1 MKITQGEI
9 EQQQTILNIEL
20 EEEDLPKYIKWGYKR
35 LVKRTNIPG
44 FRKGKA
50 PLSIVKQYLGQ
61 YSILREAIDY
71 MIPDITEQAISSQ
84 NLEIS
89 GRPKVEIVEMEP
101 VTVKAT
107 VPLTPNVD
115 LGSYKNI
122 RVKETPPKITKEDV
136 EKNIE
141 KLRSDSST
149 WEPVERTVKL
159 GDMVTMDVSG
169 TVENRTIIDEKGA
182 VYVPEKENLLPFP
195 GFAEHLNGT
204 EVGKPKDF
212 KLTISED
219 YSDNTLAGKEVS
231 FNTLIEDVKERKL
244 PKLDDE
250 FAKGVGEQGHENL
263 SELRKNVE
271 ANLKEEAQKA
281 YSEQYKESVLDELV
295 KVSTV
300 EMPPLLIQN
309 EVEQMVSRRD
319 QFVSRMNM
327 TVEDYLKYTGKT
339 EEEITNEMQEHALDR
354 LSRSYTLACLAEI
367 EGLEISSSE
376 IDENIQSMIDKRE
389 EQEKVPNNQEV
400 NSEDFRSAVRETL
413 LVSKSL
419 DRLIEIAREKKAVRK
434 KQQKKQPVNKEART

>member
-9 EQQQTILNIEL
+9 EERQTILDIEL
-20 EEEDLPKYIKWGYKR
+20 EEEDLPKYLKWGYKR

-71 MIPDITEQAISSQ
+71 MIPDMTEHAISSQ

-89 GRPKVEIVEMEP
+89 GRPKVEIIGMEP
-101 VTVKAT
+101 VTVKAI

-115 LGSYKNI
+115 LGSYKTI

-141 KLRSDSST
+141 KLRNDSST
-149 WEPVERTVKL
+149 WEPVDRTVRL

-195 GFAEHLNGT
+195 GFAEHLDGMA
-204 EVGKPKDF
+204 VGKPKEF

-219 YSDNTLAGKEVS
+219 YSDNSLAGKEVS

-250 FAKGVGEQGHENL
+250 FAKGVGENGYENL
-263 SELRKNVE
+263 SELRKNIKT
-271 ANLKEEAQKA
+271 NLKEESQKA

-300 EMPPLLIQN
+300 EIPPLLIQS

-319 QFVSRMNM
+319 QFISRMNM

-339 EEEITNEMQEHALDR
+339 EEEITDEMQEHAVDR

-367 EGLEISSSE
+367 EGLELSSNE
-376 IDENIQSMIDKRE
+376 IDERIQSMIDQRE
-389 EQEKVPNNQEV
+389 EKEKVPNNQEIH
-400 NSEDFRSAVRETL
+400 SEDFRSAVRETL

-419 DRLIEIAREKKAVRK
+419 DRLIEIAKEKKTVK
-434 KQQKKQPVNKEART
+434 KTQPKNPAKKTNS